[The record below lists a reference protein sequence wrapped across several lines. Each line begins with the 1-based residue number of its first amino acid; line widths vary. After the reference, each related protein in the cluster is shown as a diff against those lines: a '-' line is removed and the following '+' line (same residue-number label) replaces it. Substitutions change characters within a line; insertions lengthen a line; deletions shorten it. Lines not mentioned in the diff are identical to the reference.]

1 MGIELQNI
9 TKKFNTYTA
18 LDDISLNVA
27 SGELV
32 ALLGPSGCGKTTLL
46 KAISGL
52 IPVNAGQVLYAG
64 RDITRDEPHGRVTGG
79 IAQVL
84 EGRQVFGALS
94 VEDNLKLGA
103 YTRTREAASRL
114 QEMYELFPV
123 LLEKRRQEAWK
134 LSGGQQQ
141 MLAMARALMSQPR
154 VLLLDEPSMG
164 LAPLLVKEIFSVIAR
179 LRNTGVSILVVEQNA
194 RAALSI
200 ADVGYVLETGS
211 IGLSGAASELLTDP
225 RVRSL
230 YLGM

>member
-1 MGIELQNI
+1 
-9 TKKFNTYTA
+9 
-18 LDDISLNVA
+18 
-27 SGELV
+27 
-32 ALLGPSGCGKTTLL
+32 
-46 KAISGL
+46 
-52 IPVNAGQVLYAG
+52 
-64 RDITRDEPHGRVTGG
+64 
-79 IAQVL
+79 
-84 EGRQVFGALS
+84 
-94 VEDNLKLGA
+94 
-103 YTRTREAASRL
+103 
-114 QEMYELFPV
+114 
-123 LLEKRRQEAWK
+123 
-134 LSGGQQQ
+134 